1 MLADATGTT
10 RRTAPGCAGRTEKGA
25 RTAQVEYTVPMNL
38 PMHGVDPT
46 YLPAEPGTAVEALG
60 AAMAD
65 AGAGRTVL
73 GERLR
78 AVVADHPTYLDGWAR
93 LAEWAL
99 AGDDPVAAYAF
110 ARVGYHRGLDRLRGS
125 GWRGQGPVPW
135 SHEPN
140 RGFLRSLRALR
151 DAAERIGEEPE
162 AERCRTFLAELE
174 PDTPASG

>member
-1 MLADATGTT
+1 M
-10 RRTAPGCAGRTEKGA
+10 R
-25 RTAQVEYTVPMNL
+25 MNL

-46 YLPAEPGTAVEALG
+46 YLSAEPSAAVEALM
-60 AAMAD
+60 AALAD
-65 AGAGRTVL
+65 SSVDRTVL

-78 AVVADHPTYLDGWAR
+78 AVVADYPGFLDGWAR

-99 AGDDPVAAYAF
+99 DGEDPVAAYAF
-110 ARVGYHRGLDRLRGS
+110 ARTGYHRGLDRLRGS

-151 DAAERIGEEPE
+151 DAAARIGETQE
-162 AERCRTFLAELE
+162 AERCRTFLLELE
-174 PDTPASG
+174 PDLPEA